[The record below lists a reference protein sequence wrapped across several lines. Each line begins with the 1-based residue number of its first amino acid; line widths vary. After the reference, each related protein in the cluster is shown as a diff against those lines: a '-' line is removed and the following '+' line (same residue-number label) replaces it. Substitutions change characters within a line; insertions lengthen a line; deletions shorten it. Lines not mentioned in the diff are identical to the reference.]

1 MNKRILFIA
10 VLVGALHR
18 PALAADSDAAD
29 SAAASDHRPVIA
41 IIIDDVGENFEYGK
55 RAVDLPGPVAY
66 SFLPYMDYVQPL
78 AIMAHEHHKEIMLH
92 LPMQAIDG
100 RDIGPGGLTL
110 DMTQHELIQT
120 VTDDL
125 NAVPYVEGV
134 NNHMGSLLTQSP
146 GAMLWLM
153 REISKRGDLFF
164 IDSRTTDMTVAE
176 QLADENHVPALSR
189 DVFLDDIMST
199 RAIAHQFRRLLAV
212 ARRQGWAL
220 AIGHPHPVTLAY
232 LEKRLRRLSQDGVDL
247 VPVSYLIRKYSP
259 WKTKPPVDIKMVH
272 SDIAE

>member
-10 VLVGALHR
+10 GLIGALHR
-18 PALAADSDAAD
+18 PALAADGDAAD
-29 SAAASDHRPVIA
+29 TTAVSHHRPVIA
-41 IIIDDVGENFEYGK
+41 IIIDDVGENLQYG
-55 RAVDLPGPVAY
+55 RQAIDLPGPVAY
-66 SFLPYMDYVQPL
+66 SFLPYMAYVQPL
-78 AIMAHEHHKEIMLH
+78 AVMAHTRHKEVMLH

-100 RDIGPGGLTL
+100 RDIGPGGLTV

-146 GAMLWLM
+146 GTMLWLM

-164 IDSRTTDMTVAE
+164 IDSRTTDMTVA
-176 QLADENHVPALSR
+176 QQVANENQVPTLSR
-189 DVFLDDIMST
+189 DVFLDDDMST
-199 RAIAHQFRRLLAV
+199 PAIAHQFRRLLAV

-232 LEKRLRRLSQDGVDL
+232 LEKRL
-247 VPVSYLIRKYSP
+247 PTP
-259 WKTKPPVDIKMVH
+259 EP
-272 SDIAE
+272 